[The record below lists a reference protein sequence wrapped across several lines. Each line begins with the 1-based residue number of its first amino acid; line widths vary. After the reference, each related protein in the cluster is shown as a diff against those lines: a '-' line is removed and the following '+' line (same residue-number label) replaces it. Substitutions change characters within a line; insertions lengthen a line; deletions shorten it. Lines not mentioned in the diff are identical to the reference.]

1 MKKTKS
7 YLLNHPRP
15 DSTRNMWIDLNGLW
29 KFKFDPNHIGLS
41 NGWQNGFDSS
51 IEIEVPYAYQSPKSG
66 IKDDQTYH
74 VVWYEKTITLN
85 DELHKRPILHLE
97 GSDYFTDIYV
107 NGQHIKH
114 NEGGYNQISVDLSL
128 YRGQTITLVIRVED
142 ALDATFP
149 RGKQR
154 WKTPSYEC
162 FYVETTGIYKP
173 VWLEYVGQSYLS
185 KFKMTT
191 DVNQRL
197 LAVDYFIDGDIADLY
212 IETTIEF
219 DDTVISKS
227 KQLVTRESFSL
238 IHPLTTDQQTM
249 KLHLWDPK
257 HPHLYDISFKL
268 IKNDIILDEVL
279 SYFGARKI
287 DVVGPQILLNHVPIY
302 LKMVL
307 DQGYFNDGHMT
318 PTEDDLIRDIKMMK
332 SLGFNGVRKH
342 EKIEDARFHY
352 YCDIFG
358 LLTWVEMPSFY
369 EFNRLAT
376 SRMMI
381 QWQDIVEAHYNFP
394 SVMAWVCLNESWGVP
409 GILDNKHQQ
418 AFADAMYHRT
428 KSIDQSRIV
437 ISNDGWEHTT
447 SDIITLHN
455 YRETYDELYHAY
467 KDIKDVLN
475 RKIDFKL
482 LPKFPLANGYH
493 YHDEPIIVSE
503 FSGIAFEKD
512 AHHGWGYGQSVK
524 DETAFLN
531 KLEHQIDAL
540 LAIPQITGYCVT
552 QLTDVQQEVN
562 GLYTEDRI
570 LKVDI
575 NRLKGIIA
583 KNPK

>member
-7 YLLNHPRP
+7 YLPNHPRP
-15 DSTRNMWIDLNGLW
+15 DSTRKSWVDLNGLW
-29 KFKFDPNHIGLS
+29 KFKFDPNNTGLT
-41 NGWQNGFDSS
+41 NGWQSGFDSALK
-51 IEIEVPYAYQSPKSG
+51 IKVPYAYQSPISG
-66 IKDDQTYH
+66 ITDDKTYH

-85 DELHKRPILHLE
+85 HQLDKRPILHLE

-107 NGQHIKH
+107 NGQHVKH
-114 NEGGYNQISVDLSL
+114 HEGGYNQISVDLSL
-128 YRGQTITLVIRVED
+128 YIGTTITLVIRVED

-162 FYVETTGIYKP
+162 FYIETTGIYKP
-173 VWLEYVGQSYLS
+173 VWIEYVGRVYLS
-185 KFKMTT
+185 NFKMTT
-191 DVNQRL
+191 DVNRRL
-197 LAVDYFIDGDIADLY
+197 LDVDYYINGDINELY
-212 IETTIEF
+212 IETIIEF
-219 DDTVISKS
+219 DNSLISKS
-227 KQLVTRESFSL
+227 TQLITRNSFSL
-238 IHPLTTDQQTM
+238 SHPLTTDQQTM
-249 KLHLWDPK
+249 KLHLWEPEN
-257 HPHLYDISFKL
+257 PRLYDISFRI
-268 IKNDIILDEVL
+268 IKNDIVLDEVL

-307 DQGYFNDGHMT
+307 DQGYFNHGHMT
-318 PTEDDLIRDIKMMK
+318 PTEDDLINDIKIMK

-352 YCDIFG
+352 YCDLLG

-376 SRMMI
+376 SRMLS

-394 SVMAWVCLNESWGVP
+394 SIMAWVCLNESWGVP

-455 YRETYDELYHAY
+455 YRETYDELYRAY

-482 LPKFPLANGYH
+482 LPKFPLANGYD
-493 YHDEPIIVSE
+493 YHDEPIIISE

-512 AHHGWGYGQSVK
+512 VDLGWGYGKNVK
-524 DETAFLN
+524 TEKEFLT
-531 KLEHQIDAL
+531 KLENQIDAL
-540 LAIPQITGYCVT
+540 LAIPHIAGYCIT

-562 GLYTEDRI
+562 GLFTETRKK
-570 LKVDI
+570 KVDLDQ
-575 NRLKGIIA
+575 LKRIIA
-583 KNPK
+583 KNPE